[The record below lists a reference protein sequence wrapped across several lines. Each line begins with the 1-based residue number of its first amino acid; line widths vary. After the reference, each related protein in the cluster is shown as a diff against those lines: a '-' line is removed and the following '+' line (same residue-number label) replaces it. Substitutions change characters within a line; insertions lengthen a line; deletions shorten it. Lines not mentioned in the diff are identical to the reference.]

1 MKGSKITNMRQSLFA
16 VFRRVRGTAVRKVN
30 AETDA
35 RQWNCVVQILLLR
48 TACYG
53 HGRLEL
59 YFRQKGLVTDS
70 QPSPLKNCMHVSN
83 NGNEEVCRN
92 LNVIKLK
99 NCTGEYE
106 NKFMRQ

>member
-1 MKGSKITNMRQSLFA
+1 MRQSLFT
-16 VFRRVRGTAVRKVN
+16 VFRRVRGTAVRKLRTCTGERGNKCTTMELCSANIV
-30 AETDA
+30 AE
-35 RQWNCVVQILLLR
+35 

-59 YFRQKGLVTDS
+59 YFRQKELVTDS
-70 QPSPLKNCMHVSN
+70 QPSRLKNCMRVSN
-83 NGNEEVCRN
+83 NGSEEVCRN
-92 LNVIKLK
+92 LNVMKLK